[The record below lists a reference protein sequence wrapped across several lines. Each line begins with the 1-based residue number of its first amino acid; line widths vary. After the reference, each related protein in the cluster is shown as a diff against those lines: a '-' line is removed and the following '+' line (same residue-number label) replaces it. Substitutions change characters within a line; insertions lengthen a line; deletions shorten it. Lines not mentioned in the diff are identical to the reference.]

1 MERITFMST
10 AETSPLPGVTAVHH
24 DHTRTELDHL
34 LDGAM
39 TTALAALGG
48 PAPLVD
54 GMARYHLGQVD
65 AGFAPNPAER
75 AAQGKRMRPAIALLT
90 CEAAGGTMETAAPLA
105 AAVELLHNFTLVHDD
120 IQDQSPTR
128 RHRPTVWSIWGIA
141 QAINAGD
148 ALFAAAHLALYQ
160 LRNNGTDDR
169 LILTLSDAF
178 ERMTL
183 AIVAGQAL
191 DLQFEERDDVSPDEY
206 LTMIGGKTAAIVRYA
221 AWGGALLAGA
231 DDERAN
237 GFAAF
242 GEALGIGFQIR
253 DDILGIWGS
262 ASATGKAADDIR
274 RRKQSLPIL
283 ILRNLAASGD
293 RAELQT
299 LYRQPEIDDHGAARV
314 RELLKNYGV
323 REIVERQV
331 AEYHDQARAALLA
344 ATAPKPTAAREKLLA
359 MVDSLA
365 LRSS

>member
-1 MERITFMST
+1 MTT
-10 AETSPLPGVTAVHH
+10 AETSPLPGVTASFP
-24 DHTRTELDHL
+24 DLAESDLNQLIDS
-34 LDGAM
+34 AM
-39 TTALAALGG
+39 TAALAALDG

-65 AGFAPNPAER
+65 ADFAPNPDER

-90 CEAAGGTMETAAPLA
+90 CEAAGGAMETAAPLA

-128 RHRPTVWSIWGIA
+128 RHRPTVWSVWGIA

-148 ALFAAAHLALYQ
+148 ALFAAAHIALYQ
-160 LRNNGTDDR
+160 LRYRDIDDG
-169 LILTLSDAF
+169 LILNLSDAF
-178 ERMTL
+178 DRMTL
-183 AIVAGQAL
+183 SIVAGQAL

-206 LTMIGGKTAAIVRYA
+206 LTMIAGKTAAIVRYA

-237 GFAAF
+237 DFAAF
-242 GEALGIGFQIR
+242 GQALGFGFQIR
-253 DDILGIWGS
+253 DDILGIWGT
-262 ASATGKAADDIR
+262 AADTGKEADDIR

-283 ILRNLAASGD
+283 VLRSRAGAADS
-293 RAELQT
+293 AELRA
-299 LYRQPEIDDHGAARV
+299 LYRRPEINDQGAARV
-314 RELLKNYGV
+314 RALLTKYGV

-331 AEYHDQARAALLA
+331 AEYHDQARTALLA
-344 ATAPKPTAAREKLLA
+344 ATGSEPVSARETLLTT
-359 MVDSLA
+359 VESLA